1 MKRPVNLPYLY
12 IKCKI
17 FLMNSKEKEQSLK
30 LAEHYFRNN
39 SYSFAKQILEK
50 VIKTDLNN
58 SKANELLAYIHGNSG
73 EIDTSFELLNVACNQ
88 HDCSPEALY
97 YLGSM
102 QLKKSLF
109 TEATETFKKSI
120 LKGGEFF
127 EALHDLATAQAS
139 LGDFVSS
146 IDNYQKCLN
155 FDETSFELFFNIARI
170 FDELKRYDE
179 ALTQYDKALS
189 LKPDY
194 AEAWLNKGVT
204 LNDLKRYDEAIAH
217 YDKALGLKPDYA
229 EASWNKSLSLLLRGD
244 FENGLSLYESR
255 WTSEKVSKTIGKS
268 LFDKPLW
275 HGKESLQH
283 KKILLYGEQ
292 GLGDFIQFCRYVKLV
307 ADLGA
312 KVILEV
318 PQPLTGLMQ
327 GLDGISQLVI
337 KGEELPFFDYQ
348 CPLLSLPLAF
358 KTNLDT
364 IPNKSGYINLYNHTN
379 KIIEWNARLG
389 PKLKPRVGLVWSGNP
404 HHKNDHNRSLLLRDI
419 LPFLPNQF
427 EYISLQKEI
436 REIDKLTL
444 DSNSHILNFAGH
456 LNDFLDTS
464 ALIDNLDLVISVDT
478 SVAHL
483 SGAFGKKTLLLLPY
497 VPDWRWLLDRD
508 DSPWYPSIKLYRQT
522 FIGDWNSVL
531 ERVKLDLG
539 SSYTY
544 Q

>member
-204 LNDLKRYDEAIAH
+204 LNDLKRCDEAIAH

-268 LFDKPLW
+268 LFDKPVW